1 MFLRKRLFHGL
12 LPRNLS
18 ISTSLIITLFLWAI
32 YRVECLLLVIIL
44 ASVIQKPSAVRKR
57 FSSFG
62 TIKSIRFRSVGVE
75 STPISYFDKKLL
87 KKVAVIKN
95 NLSKD
100 KKSVNAYIV
109 YDSTDAVDAALSLNN
124 TVLSVCSSD

>member
-1 MFLRKRLFHGL
+1 M
-12 LPRNLS
+12 S
-18 ISTSLIITLFLWAI
+18 
-32 YRVECLLLVIIL
+32 
-44 ASVIQKPSAVRKR
+44 
-57 FSSFG
+57 
-62 TIKSIRFRSVGVE
+62 VE

-124 TVLSVCSSD
+124 TVPSLVSPD